1 MQVEEIILW
10 LKSLIKVNDHSSWK
24 VPCGIWIK
32 NNACKDYYSRICC
45 LFNFIQIPMMTF
57 GGIRFEEV
65 SVSNF
70 GYFLCPNMNT
80 RRSLNW
86 KKQTVFG
93 NDLVKLATLDEE
105 KSWFAGSFFS
115 MKMSKGRFVFFV
127 WLTLVFNVI
136 VIQRWDS
143 LVVLFNN
150 LFVIMWVGFEQNLA
164 PIKKWIKNPQKQNP
178 VDPYPWAEK

>member
-65 SVSNF
+65 SV
-70 GYFLCPNMNT
+70 
-80 RRSLNW
+80 
-86 KKQTVFG
+86 
-93 NDLVKLATLDEE
+93 LATFYVQISIQEGVWIEKTNSIWKWFGKVGNTGWREE
-105 KSWFAGSFFS
+105 LICWFLFS

-150 LFVIMWVGFEQNLA
+150 LFVIMWVGFEQNLD
-164 PIKKWIKNPQKQNP
+164 PIKTWIKNPQKQNP

>member
-1 MQVEEIILW
+1 MAQIINKSKWPFLLEKCLVEYRLRTIPARIITQESAVCSISSKFQWW
-10 LKSLIKVNDHSSWK
+10 LLE
-24 VPCGIWIK
+24 
-32 NNACKDYYSRICC
+32 A
-45 LFNFIQIPMMTF
+45 
-57 GGIRFEEV
+57 
-65 SVSNF
+65 SVSKKSVFPTLANF
-70 GYFLCPNMNT
+70 SCPNVNI
-80 RRSLNW
+80 RRSLSW
-86 KKQTVFG
+86 KTNNIWKWFG
-93 NDLVKLATLDEE
+93 KVGNTGWREE
-105 KSWFAGSFFS
+105 LICWFLFS

-164 PIKKWIKNPQKQNP
+164 PIKTWIKNPQKQNP